1 MSRAEVRLTASYC
14 IWRIYYSHDFCELIT
29 MQLPDLL
36 WYRTAQATLERHLSL
51 FHLDPL
57 HVGMVFMLY
66 GCAYALLNPFW
77 GWLADRVAPRLVILT
92 GSLLLSTGLS
102 LVSLEEIKSVYFSV

>member
-1 MSRAEVRLTASYC
+1 MTFANLLQCNS
-14 IWRIYYSHDFCELIT
+14 RIYCG
-29 MQLPDLL
+29 
-36 WYRTAQATLERHLSL
+36 TAQATLERHLSL

-102 LVSLEEIKSVYFSV
+102 LVSPGEIKSIYFSVN

>member
-1 MSRAEVRLTASYC
+1 
-14 IWRIYYSHDFCELIT
+14 

-102 LVSLEEIKSVYFSV
+102 LVSLENFNHLFVCLADFFCDKQ

>member
-1 MSRAEVRLTASYC
+1 
-14 IWRIYYSHDFCELIT
+14 
-29 MQLPDLL
+29 
-36 WYRTAQATLERHLSL
+36 
-51 FHLDPL
+51 
-57 HVGMVFMLY
+57 MVFMLY

-102 LVSLEEIKSVYFSV
+102 LVSRNSKHLIFFSNGIFLRQTMNLEFYVGILHRTNFS

>member
-1 MSRAEVRLTASYC
+1 
-14 IWRIYYSHDFCELIT
+14 
-29 MQLPDLL
+29 
-36 WYRTAQATLERHLSL
+36 
-51 FHLDPL
+51 
-57 HVGMVFMLY
+57 MVFMLY

-102 LVSLEEIKSVYFSV
+102 LVSLGEIKRICSLFSGIFFATMNLAVLLDYGLGEI